1 MTNLPDLR
9 ISCEGKP
16 LPDTFEVLDLEV
28 HLEINRVPQATIT
41 LLDGSLIGEGFPL
54 SNERLFAPG
63 ASVRIS
69 LGYLGEGPVASPVF
83 DGLVIRHAVTASTEG
98 CHLRVEL
105 SDKAIQMTRLRRSA
119 VYRESKD
126 GDVMRRLIQAA
137 GLRVGTIDTTP
148 ISHPELVQFNASD
161 WDFLVARADVLG
173 LAVNVTRGVISVR
186 RLATGKVA
194 RTLHLGMDDSRDL
207 ELELDG
213 AQQWTSLSATGWDR
227 TKLKPSRP
235 VKAKGPGLRI
245 GDQSDQAMAQAL
257 LAPQGSLIH
266 GVPASTGEL
275 QSWADA
281 RLAKLRWSL
290 LRGSSWVD
298 GNASLKPLDTV
309 AIQGVGAR
317 FDGKALV
324 TGVTHSFGSAGWN
337 TRLKLG
343 VSAENFARTA
353 DLVDM
358 PAAGLLPAATSLQI
372 GTVQSL
378 KNDPA
383 GELRVQVSLPHLADS
398 SQGLL
403 WARLLAPD
411 AGAKRGFVFRPE
423 VGDEVVIGFLNDDP
437 RHPLI
442 LGALFGSQNKPP
454 KPVEAP
460 DQKNNLRAIVSRAGT
475 RIVFDDELP
484 ALRIETTASGDA
496 DGDSKNRITINE
508 KDKSITIED
517 QHKNKILLNDK
528 GISLNADKDITL
540 TSKGSVVIKGDKGVQ
555 VEGNKINL
563 KGQQLALA
571 GQSQVGVK
579 GAKVELAADAT
590 LNLKGGAQA
599 SLASDA
605 MLEIKGSLVKIN

>member
-1 MTNLPDLR
+1 MTNLPDVR
-9 ISCEGKP
+9 ISCAGKP
-16 LPDTFEVLDLEV
+16 LPDTFEVLELEV
-28 HLEINRVPQATIT
+28 QLEINRVPQATIT
-41 LLDGSLIGEGFPL
+41 LLDGSLIGEGFSL
-54 SNERLFAPG
+54 SDESLFALG
-63 ASVRIS
+63 AKVGIS
-69 LGYLGEGPVASPVF
+69 LGYLGEGPGLTPVF
-83 DGLVIRHAVTASTEG
+83 EGLVTRHAITASTEG
-98 CHLRVEL
+98 CRLRVEL
-105 SDKAIQMTRLRRSA
+105 RDKAIQMTRLRRSA

-126 GDVMRRLIQAA
+126 GDVMRRLIKAA
-137 GLRVGTIDTTP
+137 GLRVGTIASTL
-148 ISHPELVQFNASD
+148 IRHPELVQFNASD
-161 WDFLVARADVLG
+161 WDFLIARAEVLG
-173 LAVNVTRGVISVR
+173 LAVNVNRGVVSVR
-186 RLATGKVA
+186 RLAVGKAA

-213 AQQWTSLSATGWDR
+213 VQQWGSLSATGWDR
-227 TKLKPSRP
+227 TKLKPSQA
-235 VKAKGPGLRI
+235 VKAKGPSLSI
-245 GDQSDQAMAQAL
+245 GNQSDQALAQAL
-257 LAPQGSLIH
+257 LAPPGSLIH
-266 GVPASTGEL
+266 GVPAATGEL

-298 GNASLKPLDTV
+298 GNASLRPLDTV
-309 AIQGVGAR
+309 DIKGVGAR

-324 TGVTHSFGSAGWN
+324 TGVTHSFDRTGWN

-343 VSAENFARTA
+343 VTAENFARTP
-353 DLVDM
+353 DLLDM

-403 WARLLAPD
+403 WARSLSPD

-437 RHPLI
+437 RHPVI

-454 KPVEAP
+454 KPVAAP

-484 ALRIETTASGDA
+484 ALRIETTGSGNA
-496 DGDSKNRITINE
+496 DGDSRNRIIINE
-508 KDKSITIED
+508 KEKTITIED
-517 QHKNKILLNDK
+517 QHKNRVLLSDK
-528 GISLNADKDITL
+528 GVTINADKDIAL
-540 TSKGSVVIKGDKGVQ
+540 TSKASVLIKGEKGVQ
-555 VEGNKINL
+555 IEGNKITL

-579 GAKVELAADAT
+579 GAKVELTADAA

-599 SLASDA
+599 TLASDA